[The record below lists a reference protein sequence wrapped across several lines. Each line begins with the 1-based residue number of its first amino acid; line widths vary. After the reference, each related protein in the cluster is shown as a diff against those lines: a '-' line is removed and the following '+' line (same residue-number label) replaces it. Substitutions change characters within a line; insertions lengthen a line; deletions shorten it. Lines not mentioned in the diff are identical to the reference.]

1 MQCSFAIE
9 DLVVLPEATPA
20 ARRHRTVKPFTASGP
35 EPRVNGSTG
44 AFQPRIELAF
54 TGRFP

>member
-9 DLVVLPEATPA
+9 GLAALPEAIPPA
-20 ARRHRTVKPFTASGP
+20 GRHPTVNPFTASGP
-35 EPRVNGSTG
+35 EPGVNGSTG

-54 TGRFP
+54 TSSSP